1 MTDIIQAEIKGLECP
16 KCGAS
21 IPEEV
26 KKGKVFKCG
35 NCGGTLV
42 WPDNQ
47 STLVLS
53 FGVNLCPDCG
63 TDNPL
68 TRSFCRKCGA
78 VLVKVCPICVES
90 FYVGDKYC
98 PNGHDIDTK
107 PTVQNDQPITVEK
120 RAVSPLIQ
128 GIIWVVLLGF
138 LAFIGSGLLRA
149 QKSIIAVGDPVT
161 DFTLTTFSDDAHP
174 QGQDIHLSDLKGKVV
189 VVNFWASWCK
199 PCESEAA
206 DLEAAWKYYE
216 PRGDVVFLGVDYV
229 DTEPEARSYLAKF
242 GITYI
247 NGPDLGTRISQAFN
261 RQIGVPETY
270 IIDQNGILRNIK
282 IGPFISVSEIQSA
295 IDPLLIG
302 N

>member
-1 MTDIIQAEIKGLECP
+1 MADKNGI
-16 KCGAS
+16 
-21 IPEEV
+21 
-26 KKGKVFKCG
+26 
-35 NCGGTLV
+35 
-42 WPDNQ
+42 NQ
-47 STLVLS
+47 SS
-53 FGVNLCPDCG
+53 SQNVN
-63 TDNPL
+63 
-68 TRSFCRKCGA
+68 F
-78 VLVKVCPICVES
+78 
-90 FYVGDKYC
+90 DKDSVSAGSEI
-98 PNGHDIDTK
+98 NSTQIIN
-107 PTVQNDQPITVEK
+107 QQLLVEK
-120 RAVSPLIQ
+120 RVVSPLIQ

-138 LAFIGSGLLRA
+138 LAFLGSGLLRA
-149 QKSIIAVGDPVT
+149 QKNVIAVGETVP
-161 DFTLTTFSDDAHP
+161 DFNLTTFSDDAHP
-174 QGQDIHLSDLKGKVV
+174 QGQNIQLSDLKDKVV

-199 PCESEAA
+199 PCEGEAA

-270 IIDQNGILRNIK
+270 TIDKNGILRNIK
-282 IGPFISVSEIQSA
+282 IGPFVSVSEIQSV